1 MGHNQTLSFCIAKET
16 INKIKRQSMDW
27 KKIFPN
33 DATEKD
39 LISKTYQE
47 LIWLSNSNN
56 KINK

>member
-1 MGHNQTLSFCIAKET
+1 
-16 INKIKRQSMDW
+16 MDW

-33 DATEKD
+33 DATDKD